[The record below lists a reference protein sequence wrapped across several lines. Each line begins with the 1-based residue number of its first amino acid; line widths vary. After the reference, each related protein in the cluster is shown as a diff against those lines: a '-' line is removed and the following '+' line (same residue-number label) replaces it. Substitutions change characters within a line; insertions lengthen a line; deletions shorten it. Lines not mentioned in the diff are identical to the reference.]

1 MWGSSIAALAAAQQ
15 MRGMEGADLLRSL
28 WEKTAPVIFGLLK
41 LPSHRALFSMHYIIY
56 RLPVSTSLS
65 AEWSPPESAKWEE
78 KDFESDLK
86 KLEKEAEER
95 LDAKI
100 SEMMSK
106 VESTGA
112 N

>member
-1 MWGSSIAALAAAQQ
+1 MRYRQLKIGSACFFVF
-15 MRGMEGADLLRSL
+15 EN
-28 WEKTAPVIFGLLK
+28 GLLTE
-41 LPSHRALFSMHYIIY
+41 LFFCLFIPILRFIY
-56 RLPVSTSLS
+56 RLSVSTSLS
-65 AEWSPPESAKWEE
+65 AEKWSPPEGGKWEE

>member
-1 MWGSSIAALAAAQQ
+1 MLYFVVIWIICLIRSNHCPPPAFLAYFFFKISHVIA
-15 MRGMEGADLLRSL
+15 
-28 WEKTAPVIFGLLK
+28 
-41 LPSHRALFSMHYIIY
+41 
-56 RLPVSTSLS
+56 RLPVSTTSLS
-65 AEWSPPESAKWEE
+65 AEWAPADGGKWEE

-106 VESTGA
+106 VESTGS